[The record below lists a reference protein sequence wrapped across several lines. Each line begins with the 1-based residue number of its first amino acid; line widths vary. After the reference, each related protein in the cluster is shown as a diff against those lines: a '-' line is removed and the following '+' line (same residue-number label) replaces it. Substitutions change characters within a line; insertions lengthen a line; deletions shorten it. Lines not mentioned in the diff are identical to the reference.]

1 MSRQHYFEMY
11 DKVPSRVNFPRCTAI
26 PKTLHA
32 KNRVYASK
40 EGRHTSQNLKQQRTC
55 LIPVSEGSLKNVTD
69 KGVF

>member
-11 DKVPSRVNFPRCTAI
+11 DKVPSRVNSRCSAI

-32 KNRVYASK
+32 KSRVYASK

-55 LIPVSEGSLKNVTD
+55 LIPVYEGALKNVTD